1 MRIVAVNLAIRHQG
15 LIVPKGNPKNIRG
28 IHDLGRKDVCFI
40 NRQRGA
46 GTRILCDY
54 HLKEAGIDPSDVQG
68 YAKEEFTHM
77 AVAVNVLTGA
87 ADCGMGIMAA
97 ARALDLDFVP
107 LARERYDILIPW
119 QYMDDL
125 KIKALIDLIQSEELQ
140 AKIEAQGGYETTL
153 TGQIMHEG
161 YGLRGSLEK

>member
-1 MRIVAVNLAIRHQG
+1 MVVVNLAIRHQG
-15 LIVPKGNPKNIRG
+15 LIVAKGNPRDIVDVN
-28 IHDLGRKDVCFI
+28 DLARDDVRFI

-54 HLKEAGIDPSDVQG
+54 HLEKAGISTDRVAG
-68 YAKEEFTHM
+68 YTKEEFTHM

-87 ADCGMGIMAA
+87 ADCGLGIYAA
-97 ARALDLDFVP
+97 AKALDLDFVP

-119 QYMDDL
+119 QYMDDP
-125 KIKALIDLIQSEELQ
+125 KIKALLDLLQSVDIRG
-140 AKIEAQGGYETTL
+140 KIEAQGGYETTL

-161 YGLRGSLEK
+161 ICLGERG